1 MVRIH
6 SLNAFFPFSI
16 LLLASVAL
24 QSQTANRAPAL
35 IHEKLIHAKV
45 DEDKLVTLPGNTRPE
60 ANAENDLGA
69 VSDALSLDH
78 MMLQLKRSPQQE
90 HAAEQ
95 LVADLHNPQSPNF
108 HHWLSASDF
117 GKNYGLAESDIQTIT
132 NWLESQG
139 FVVNFVYPSGMLID
153 FSGNAG
159 QVKRAFRTSIH
170 NLSVDWRASYG

>member
-1 MVRIH
+1 M
-6 SLNAFFPFSI
+6 
-16 LLLASVAL
+16 
-24 QSQTANRAPAL
+24 
-35 IHEKLIHAKV
+35 
-45 DEDKLVTLPGNTRPE
+45 
-60 ANAENDLGA
+60 
-69 VSDALSLDH
+69 
-78 MMLQLKRSPQQE
+78 
-90 HAAEQ
+90 
-95 LVADLHNPQSPNF
+95 HNPQSPNF

-170 NLSVDWRASYG
+170 NLNVDWRASYG

>member
-95 LVADLHNPQSPNF
+95 LVAE
-108 HHWLSASDF
+108 
-117 GKNYGLAESDIQTIT
+117 LA
-132 NWLESQG
+132 
-139 FVVNFVYPSGMLID
+139 
-153 FSGNAG
+153 
-159 QVKRAFRTSIH
+159 
-170 NLSVDWRASYG
+170 